1 MPNPTCPQA
10 LAAVG
15 FPISSDDAI
24 PQVPPPV
31 TLTVTVEG
39 SLPDGLQLFND
50 SHRAYFY
57 GTPTTVETLTFT
69 VKATVDDE
77 GNGTTSASTCTTE
90 IRPAPVVSRIG
101 GKDRFEQSALVS
113 RASFTKANR
122 VYLASGEGFPDALS
136 AASIAAWQDPPLLL
150 TPFAHITTEV
160 VDELKRLGPTRVIV
174 VGGPLAVSPAV
185 IDEVSAALG
194 TTATLDRIGGADRYE
209 VSHNLT
215 TSIDGIPNPEKV
227 FVATGNNFPDALG
240 ASPAAALGN
249 SPVLL
254 VNRGAT
260 SLTPAERLT
269 LFRLGAK
276 ATTIVGGPAAVGAAL
291 ETDLAASYP
300 TTRFGGADRFE
311 VNARLN
317 KATFKPGVDTL
328 YLASGTT
335 FPDAL
340 SGGAAAGAHDNAL
353 AITEQ
358 NCVSGATA
366 STIGRLVPS
375 KVVILGGTASL
386 GPALDSLTLCPAE

>member
-77 GNGTTSASTCTTE
+77 GNGTTSASTCT
-90 IRPAPVVSRIG
+90 IAVRPAPVVSRIG

-113 RASFTKANR
+113 KASFATADR
-122 VYLASGEGFPDALS
+122 VYLASGERFPDALS
-136 AASIAAWQDPPLLL
+136 AASVAGRLDAPLLL
-150 TPFAHITTEV
+150 TPSAHVTFEV
-160 VDELKRLGPTRVIV
+160 LDELKRLAPANVIA
-174 VGGPLAVSPAV
+174 VGGPLAMSPAV

-194 TTATLDRIGGADRYE
+194 TATTVTRIGGADRFE
-209 VSHNLT
+209 VSRNLT
-215 TSIDGIPNPEKV
+215 ISQFGIPNPDKV

-254 VNRGAT
+254 VNGGAT

-340 SGGAAAGAHDNAL
+340 SGGAAAGAHDNPL

-386 GPALDSLTLCPAE
+386 GTALDSLTLCPTE

>member
-15 FPISSDDAI
+15 FPISAEDVI
-24 PQVPPPV
+24 PPV
-31 TLTVTVEG
+31 PAPVELTATVEG
-39 SLPDGLQLFND
+39 ALPDGLHVYND
-50 SHRAYFY
+50 SHRAYIY
-57 GTPTTVETLTFT
+57 GTPTTVQTLTFT
-69 VKATVDDE
+69 VKATVDDD
-77 GNGTTSASTCTTE
+77 GNGTTSASTCTVTV
-90 IRPAPVVSRIG
+90 RPAPVVSRIG

-113 RASFTKANR
+113 KASFTKVDR
-122 VYLASGEGFPDALS
+122 VYLASGEKFPDALS
-136 AASIAAWQDPPLLL
+136 AASVAGRLDAPLLL
-150 TPFAHITTEV
+150 TPSAHITIEV
-160 VDELKRLGPTRVIV
+160 LDELKRLAPGNVIIL
-174 VGGPLAVSPAV
+174 GGPRAVSTTV
-185 IDEVSAALG
+185 MDEVAMALG
-194 TTATLDRIGGADRYE
+194 TATTVTRIGGADRFE
-209 VSHNLT
+209 VSRNLT
-215 TSIDGIPNPEKV
+215 TSQYGIPNPDGV

-254 VNRGAT
+254 VNGGAT
-260 SLTPAERLT
+260 SLGPAERLT
-269 LFRLGAK
+269 LFRLGPK
-276 ATTIVGGPAAVGAAL
+276 ATTIIGGPAAVNASL

-300 TTRFGGADRFE
+300 TTRVGGADRFE

-328 YLASGTT
+328 YLASGST

-340 SGGAAAGAHDNAL
+340 SGGAAAGAHDDPL

-358 NCVSGATA
+358 NCVSAATA

-386 GPALDSLTLCPAE
+386 GSALDSLTLCPTE